1 MYKNVKKTGE
11 KNQEY
16 KLVDAI
22 SFKNETTDITEDK
35 MEGKQFKEKVL

>member
-16 KLVDAI
+16 KLGDAI
-22 SFKNETTDITEDK
+22 SFKNKTTDITEDK